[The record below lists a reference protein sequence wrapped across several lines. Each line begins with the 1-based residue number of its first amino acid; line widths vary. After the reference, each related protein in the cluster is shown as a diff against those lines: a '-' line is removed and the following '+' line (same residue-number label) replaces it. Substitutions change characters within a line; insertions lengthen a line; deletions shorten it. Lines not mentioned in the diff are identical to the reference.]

1 MKWDNRLLCLWY
13 HNFFFVFNLLK
24 SNLHFVCVCVEDVD
38 LDTIESIE
46 TSTLRTIRQV
56 RQDAPERLNKRH
68 KHSPDR
74 KLI

>member
-1 MKWDNRLLCLWY
+1 MFAFR
-13 HNFFFVFNLLK
+13 
-24 SNLHFVCVCVEDVD
+24 VEDVD
-38 LDTIESIE
+38 IESIE